1 MSEGPGDAFFRLTRS
16 LRLSPKR
23 SCQCRQTL
31 DRMNRLGVSGCKRER
46 DVLIQ
51 QLRESAKEYGVG
63 DWMIAGLSAWQRGLA
78 LKVAWLDPLPD
89 LFDIAVARAEA
100 TQ

>member
-1 MSEGPGDAFFRLTRS
+1 MKRLLTS
-16 LRLSPKR
+16 LRIR
-23 SCQCRQTL
+23 SKGKCNCQERL
-31 DRMNRLGVSGCKRER
+31 DWMDRIGVEGCKRDR
-46 DVLIQ
+46 DLLIE
-51 QLRESAKEYGVG
+51 QLRDSAKEYGVG

-100 TQ
+100 QQ